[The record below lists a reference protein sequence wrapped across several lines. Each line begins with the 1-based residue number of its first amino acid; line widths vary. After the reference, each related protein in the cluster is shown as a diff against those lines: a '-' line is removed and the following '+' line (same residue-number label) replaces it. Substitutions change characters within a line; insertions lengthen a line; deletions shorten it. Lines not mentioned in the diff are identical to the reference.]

1 MNGKFNSGGGER
13 VDEFH
18 KALLEAVDEALL
30 QLSESVRSSIYWYLE
45 SHCNLKR
52 ETVPFKLEEFM
63 RGLRGIFGEG
73 ADIVLKWVAKKL
85 YGKLGLTFEEKTDWN
100 LIDYV
105 NYAMASMNQHHPP

>member
-1 MNGKFNSGGGER
+1 

-45 SHCNLKR
+45 SRCNLKR

-73 ADIVLKWVAKKL
+73 VNIILRWIARKL
-85 YGKLGLTFEEKTDWN
+85 YTKLELTFEEKADWSF
-100 LIDYV
+100 IDYV
-105 NYAMASMNQHHPP
+105 NHAKESMKRPTSPQP